1 MATRRQNQNNAAAKQ
16 AGRGRGARRGV
27 MATVVMIVFALLAIT
42 ALPLCIILLT
52 GLIPTMVSVLADRY
66 RARYLT
72 RTVGAMNLAGIAP
85 LVFQLWTHHF
95 TLDEAMALLMT
106 PMSWLIMYGAA
117 ALGWALFLAM
127 PPVARVVVDL
137 RADQLQADLKARA
150 KQLVA
155 EWGEDVTGRS
165 RSN

>member
-1 MATRRQNQNNAAAKQ
+1 MATGHQNQTKAAAKQ
-16 AGRGRGARRGV
+16 AAGGRGARRGA

-66 RARYLT
+66 RSRYLT

-95 TLDEAMALLMT
+95 TLDEAIALLT
-106 PMSWLIMYGAA
+106 NPMSWLIMYGAA
-117 ALGWALFLAM
+117 ALGWALFQAM

-137 RADQLQADLKARA
+137 RADRLQADLKARA

-155 EWGEDVTGRS
+155 EWGEDVTGRG

>member
-1 MATRRQNQNNAAAKQ
+1 
-16 AGRGRGARRGV
+16 

-85 LVFQLWTHHF
+85 LVFQLWTHHS
-95 TLDEAMALLMT
+95 TLDEAMALLT
-106 PMSWLIMYGAA
+106 NPMSWLIMYGAA

-165 RSN
+165 RSS